1 MSHPDHE
8 PSAAA
13 RQLQAGLDLQAGGF
27 LDEAMAA
34 FRQGLAAAS
43 DGPPGQGQDKEV
55 ADLHFRLGNACLL
68 RGDLDPAAE
77 NYKAALRINTSLT
90 SCWCNL
96 GNVYLRQDRAQDAIA
111 IFLHA
116 LSLDSSHWAARS
128 NLVEALVVTRQF
140 IIARGLLLE
149 MIVDR
154 PQDAKL
160 RHQLGKVHFE
170 LNDIESAL
178 ASLREAIAIDPQDAD
193 SNYWIGGILQRTGD
207 DEGAQRAYAAA
218 ARLRPLIRKPAK
230 TGVAA
235 FRVLALYA
243 PFGGNTPTEYLFRDA
258 SYDVNTLALFSDQG
272 FDAEALKPEADLVV
286 NLISDADQADAADGM
301 LSVAADLVDRINK
314 TTLNDPRKIS
324 RTTRESVAAILQ
336 GIAGCRVP
344 RVLRCG
350 AGADMVAMAR
360 EAAWPVSFPVLAR
373 PAGTHG
379 GDDFEMIGDIAGL
392 EDFAARF
399 AASDRYLI
407 EYIDYRSRD
416 GFFRKYRFIFVGD
429 EILPYHLAIGD
440 SWKLHH
446 DNTDMENHLWMQQ
459 EEAAFLD
466 HPESVFT
473 PANYAALR
481 AIRDAVGLDYSGI
494 DCGLNAAGELV
505 VFEANASMLVHDHNE
520 RFPYKAGAVQ
530 RIKLAFDAML
540 HRRALAARLVD
551 APPQTVRQGPPA
563 TAA

>member
-1 MSHPDHE
+1 MSHPDHA

-13 RQLQAGLDLQAGGF
+13 RQLQAGLDLQAGG
-27 LDEAMAA
+27 LLEEAMAA
-34 FRQGLAAAS
+34 FRQGLAAAA
-43 DGPPGQGQDKEV
+43 DEPPGEGRDGEV

-68 RGDLDPAAE
+68 RGDFDQAAE
-77 NYKAALRINTSLT
+77 SYKAALRINANLT
-90 SCWCNL
+90 SCWSNL

-116 LSLDSSHWAARS
+116 LSLDPSHWAART
-128 NLVEALVVTRQF
+128 NLVEAVMATRQF

-149 MIVDR
+149 LIADR
-154 PQDAKL
+154 PKDAKL
-160 RHQLGKVHFE
+160 RHQLGKAQFE
-170 LNDIESAL
+170 LNEIEPAL
-178 ASLREAIAIDPQDAD
+178 ASFREAIAIDPQDAD
-193 SNYWIGGILQRTGD
+193 SIYWIGGILQRAGD
-207 DEGAQRAYAAA
+207 LEGAQRAYAEG
-218 ARLRPLIRKPAK
+218 ARLRPLIRRPAK
-230 TGVAA
+230 TGPAA

-258 SYDVNTLALFSDQG
+258 SYDVNTLALFTDRVY
-272 FDAEALKPEADLVV
+272 DAEAFRPEADLVV
-286 NLISDADQADAADGM
+286 NLISDADQAEAADAM
-301 LSVAADLVDRINK
+301 LAVAADLVDRLGK
-314 TTLNDPRKIS
+314 TTLNDPRKIA
-324 RTTRESVAAILQ
+324 RTTRESVASMLQ

-344 RVLRCG
+344 RVERCC
-350 AGADMVAMAR
+350 AGADMVALAR
-360 EAAWPVSFPVLAR
+360 EAAWPVAFPVLAR

-379 GDDFEMIGDIAGL
+379 GDDFEMIDDLAGL

-407 EYIDYRSRD
+407 EYIDYRSHD
-416 GFFRKYRFIFVGD
+416 GFFRKYRFIFVDD

-473 PANYAALR
+473 PANHAALR

-540 HRRALAARLVD
+540 HRRALAARLVNT
-551 APPQTVRQGPPA
+551 PQPARQGAPA